1 MRHPTPWL
9 AGLLLI
15 GALNLTLSPAGAATL
30 DDVKAR
36 GSLRC
41 GVNGELPGLS
51 YKDAKGVWSGL
62 DVDFCRAVAAA
73 TLGDANKVEFVPLNN
88 SDRFDALR
96 EGEVDLLSRNTTW
109 TLSRD
114 LDLGMAFVG
123 ILYHDGQGF
132 MVSRAS
138 NALSVMELSRKRIC
152 AIEDSTSPANAEA
165 FFTRNRM
172 QLELVLVK
180 DIDAAKAAYVAGK
193 CDAITSDHSQL
204 YALRTE
210 LDDPHAH
217 RILPEIVSK
226 EPLSPAVRQ
235 GDQVWFD
242 IVRWTLFLLI
252 DAEELGID
260 STNVEG
266 ARTLAKT
273 AEARGLLDLDGKT
286 ARMLGV
292 EPGWS
297 YRVIKQVGNYAEVF
311 DRNLGNQSPLK
322 VKRGLNALWRDGGI
336 LYAPPAW

>member
-1 MRHPTPWL
+1 MRQRTPWL

-15 GALNLTLSPAGAATL
+15 CAINPAHAGSL

-36 GSLRC
+36 GTLRC

-51 YKDAKGVWSGL
+51 HKDAKGAWHGL

-73 TLGDANKVEFVPLNN
+73 TLGKAEKVEFVPLSN

-96 EGEVDLLSRNTTW
+96 QGEVDLLSRNTTW

-132 MVSRAS
+132 MVPRAT
-138 NALSVMELSRKRIC
+138 NILSVMELSRKRIC
-152 AIEDSTSPANAEA
+152 AVEDSTSPGNAEA

-172 QLELVLVK
+172 QLELVPVK
-180 DIDAAKAAYVAGK
+180 DADASKAAYLAGK
-193 CDAITSDHSQL
+193 CDAITADHAQL
-204 YALRTE
+204 HALRTE
-210 LDDPHAH
+210 LGEAHAN
-217 RILPEIVSK
+217 RILPEVISK

-235 GDQVWFD
+235 GDHVWFD

-252 DAEELGID
+252 DAEEAGID
-260 STNVEG
+260 SSNVDE
-266 ARTLAKT
+266 ARMLAKT
-273 AEARGLLDLDGKT
+273 AEVRGLLDVDGKT
-286 ARMLGV
+286 AHMLGV

-297 YRVIKQVGNYAEVF
+297 YRVIKQVGNYAEIF
-311 DRNLGNQSPLK
+311 ERNLGDQSPLK
-322 VKRGLNALWRDGGI
+322 IKRGLNALWRDGGI
-336 LYAPPAW
+336 LYAPPAR

>member
-1 MRHPTPWL
+1 MRSDTLRPTGLVFAAAL
-9 AGLLLI
+9 ALI
-15 GALNLTLSPAGAATL
+15 LSQAGAATL

-36 GSLRC
+36 GNLRC

-51 YKDAKGVWSGL
+51 HKDANGAWSGL

-73 TLGDANKVEFVPLNN
+73 VLGDANKVDYVPLDN
-88 SDRFDALR
+88 SGRFDALR

-123 ILYHDGQGF
+123 VLYHDGQGF

-138 NALSVMELSRKRIC
+138 DVLSVLQLGRKRIC

-172 QLELVLVK
+172 PLELVPVK
-180 DIDAAKAAYVAGK
+180 DIAAAKAAYLGGR
-193 CDAITSDHSQL
+193 CDAITTDHSQL
-204 YALRTE
+204 YALRSQ
-210 LDDPHAH
+210 LDDPPAH
-217 RILPEIVSK
+217 RILPEVISK

-260 STNVEG
+260 SANVDG
-266 ARTLAKT
+266 ARALAKT
-273 AEARGLLDLDGKT
+273 AEARGLLDLDGSM
-286 ARMLGV
+286 AHMLGV

-311 DRNLGNQSPLK
+311 DRNLGSQSPLK
-322 VKRGLNALWRDGGI
+322 IKRGLNALWRDGGI
-336 LYAPPAW
+336 LYAPPTR

>member
-1 MRHPTPWL
+1 MRHHTPWL
-9 AGLLLI
+9 TGLFLV
-15 GALNLTLSPAGAATL
+15 GALAQAGAATL

-36 GSLRC
+36 GTLRC

-51 YKDAKGVWSGL
+51 YKDPLGVWSGL

-73 TLGDANKVEFVPLNN
+73 TLGKADKVEFVPLNN

-132 MVSRAS
+132 MVPRSTS
-138 NALSVMELSRKRIC
+138 LLSVMELSRKRIC

-180 DIDAAKAAYVAGK
+180 DADASKAAYLAGK
-193 CDAITSDHSQL
+193 CDAITGDHSQL
-204 YALRTE
+204 HSLRAQMG
-210 LDDPHAH
+210 DAH
-217 RILPEIVSK
+217 LNRILPEVISK
-226 EPLSPAVRQ
+226 EPLSPAVRNQ
-235 GDQVWFD
+235 DQVWFD

-260 STNVEG
+260 STNVDG
-266 ARTLAKT
+266 ARMLAKT
-273 AEARGLLDLDGKT
+273 AEVRGLLDLDGSK
-286 ARMLGV
+286 AAMLGL

-297 YRVIKQVGNYAEVF
+297 FRAIKQVGNYAEVF
-311 DRNLGNQSPLK
+311 ERNLGDQSPLK
-322 VKRGLNALWRDGGI
+322 IKRGLNALWRDGGI
-336 LYAPPAW
+336 LYAPPAR

>member
-51 YKDAKGVWSGL
+51 YKDAKGAWSGF

-273 AEARGLLDLDGKT
+273 TEARGLLDLDGKT